1 MRDYAPVIA
10 DMQQRLYRLSE
21 TAKAASTTQIDGTPY
36 QIDGNMQAI
45 AVLADAVF
53 VLSEI
58 VQEQLR

>member
-10 DMQQRLYRLSE
+10 DMQHRLYQLSE
-21 TAKAASTTQIDGTPY
+21 TAKAASTTQIDGTTY

-45 AVLADAVF
+45 ATLADAVF

-58 VQEQLR
+58 VQEQVK